1 MEGWALKLQVYTKLL
16 VGGLSGCAS
25 GFSLLLMRS
34 HHYPVMFSSVEVKQQ
49 TICPWAV
56 QGHWL
61 VSCNFMLLRVCLF
74 GWLFLWCIFWYH
86 CKGDALTAMLVH
98 AVTPTFALL
107 KIGLCIHFFCTESP
121 KYSSVVC
128 ADEQRKDQNQME
140 VMIGEGRRE
149 KERGSGGNYNGNL
162 AILFPILTF
171 NTL

>member
-107 KIGLCIHFFCTESP
+107 KIWLCIHFFLYRKPKVLFCGLCRWTEERSESNGSNDWRGEEREG
-121 KYSSVVC
+121 K
-128 ADEQRKDQNQME
+128 RKWRQ
-140 VMIGEGRRE
+140 
-149 KERGSGGNYNGNL
+149 L
-162 AILFPILTF
+162 
-171 NTL
+171 